1 MRQLKKN
8 EEEEEQSVLGRRV
21 LLPKKQHDN
30 DGDDGD
36 GDDGDGGYD
45 GGNDGD
51 VCEESNQLVRN
62 PQVVM
67 VMIMMVIMTEIE
79 VT

>member
-1 MRQLKKN
+1 MVSN
-8 EEEEEQSVLGRRV
+8 EY
-21 LLPKKQHDN
+21 DDD

-51 VCEESNQLVRN
+51 VCEESNQLVRD

-67 VMIMMVIMTEIE
+67 VMIMMVIMTQSQML
-79 VT
+79 